1 MEPEGDEA
9 HGPVR
14 QIEIRMVF
22 AEQVRYVKGNPV
34 REAGPDPARVMAALH
49 PELERAVQAVYGEQ
63 TTLVINEGKSSDIRL
78 TGNFF
83 EKAPVTRAAVG
94 VMLAAALEELEL
106 GDE

>member
-1 MEPEGDEA
+1 MEAKGVEA
-9 HGPVR
+9 HGPAR

-34 REAGPDPARVMAALH
+34 RKTGPDPARVMAALH

-63 TTLVINEGKSSDIRL
+63 TTVVINEGKSSDIRL

-83 EKAPVTRAAVG
+83 EKAPVVRSAVG
-94 VMLAAALEELEL
+94 EMLALALEGLEL